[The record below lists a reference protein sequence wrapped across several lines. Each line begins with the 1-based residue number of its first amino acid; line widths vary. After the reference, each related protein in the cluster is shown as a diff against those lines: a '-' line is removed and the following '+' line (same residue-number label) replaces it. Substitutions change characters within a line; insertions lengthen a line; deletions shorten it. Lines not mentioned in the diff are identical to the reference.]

1 MARLSFVERY
11 GPWALIT
18 GASSG
23 IGREFARQLAARGLN
38 VLLIARRED
47 RLSELATE
55 LERNHGIQARRAT
68 IDLTDDDF
76 LDAVRAAA
84 DGLSIG
90 LLVNNAGFSLTG
102 PFMESDPADEV
113 RLLNLNC
120 RAPLLLARAFGP
132 AMEARGRGG
141 IIFVASVAGFAAAP
155 NWSHYAASKAY
166 NLLLAEGLAAE
177 MRGRGVDVLAL
188 APGTTRTEFLQ
199 TAGLE
204 GELMAMNVED
214 VVRAGLDS
222 LGRRDL
228 VVPGWFYK
236 LGVFTMRF
244 LPRAVNRAVYGRFI
258 ATMAES

>member
-1 MARLSFVERY
+1 MTQSAFADRY

-23 IGREFARQLAARGLN
+23 IGREFARQLATRGLN

-55 LERNHGIQARRAT
+55 LEQCHGIQTRWAT
-68 IDLTDDDF
+68 IDLSRDTVVEE
-76 LDAVRAAA
+76 VRAAA
-84 DGLSIG
+84 AGLEIG
-90 LLVNNAGFSLTG
+90 LLINNAGFSMTG
-102 PFMESDPADEV
+102 PFMESDPADEL
-113 RLLNLNC
+113 RLINVNC
-120 RAPLLLARAFGP
+120 RAPLLLAREFGP
-132 AMEARGRGG
+132 AMLARGRGG

-204 GELMAMNVED
+204 GELMAMDVDD
-214 VVRAGLDS
+214 VVRAGLDG

-236 LGVFTMRF
+236 LGVFSMRF
-244 LPRAVNRAVYGRFI
+244 LPRSLNRAVYGRFI